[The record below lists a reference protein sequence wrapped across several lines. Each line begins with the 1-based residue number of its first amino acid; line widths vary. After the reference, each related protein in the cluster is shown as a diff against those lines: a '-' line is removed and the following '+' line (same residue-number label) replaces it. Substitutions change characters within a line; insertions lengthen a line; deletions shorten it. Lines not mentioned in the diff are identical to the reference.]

1 MKLNKIFKLLW
12 LLYSSKGGW
21 PEHFAIDG
29 WSANHFPKGPVLVL
43 RRDLNDFPNKLLVV
57 VIIVIVMIIMI
68 VTSVIEGKVDM

>member
-12 LLYSSKGGW
+12 LTCSSKGGW

-43 RRDLNDFPNKLLVV
+43 RRDLNDFRNKLLVV
-57 VIIVIVMIIMI
+57 VMIVIVMM